1 EPPIPS
7 CCLPNDISGL
17 EYTKGPVRNQGD
29 GYPIAHN
36 ELHDTA
42 VAAHMS
48 PSVTLESFDSLA
60 SSWPDLRQRLRW
72 DSVFVLPPW
81 LGAWWQQFGS
91 GAELYLAAVR
101 QDDTIIGVAPL
112 LVKGKEASFV
122 GSADVCDYLDFVVAP
137 GSERDFFDTLLDNLR
152 QKGISRLD
160 LHSLRSDSTAALDLV
175 SMAEARGYEVSRE
188 QEDVSF
194 DLDLPSTW
202 DEYLGMLSTKQRH
215 EVRRKLRKLY
225 QAGDV
230 NYRLVD
236 DREAVPRIL
245 DTFLKLF
252 RESRDDKAAFMTPKM
267 ESFFTSLTETMGK
280 AGLLSFGV
288 LEFNASPV
296 AALMY
301 LDYRDTVY
309 LYNSGYD
316 PQYSSLSVGLLSK
329 VLCIKDSIERGK
341 KRFDFLKGSETYKY
355 RLGGR
360 EIPIYN
366 CQIVLS

>member
-1 EPPIPS
+1 
-7 CCLPNDISGL
+7 
-17 EYTKGPVRNQGD
+17 
-29 GYPIAHN
+29 
-36 ELHDTA
+36 
-42 VAAHMS
+42 MS
-48 PSVTLESFDSLA
+48 PSVTLESLDSLA

-72 DSVFVLPPW
+72 DSAFVLPCW
-81 LGAWWQQFGS
+81 LGAWWQEFGA
-91 GAELYLAAVR
+91 GAELYLALVR
-101 QDDTIIGVAPL
+101 QGETVIGVAPL
-112 LVKGKEASFV
+112 LVKGEGASFI

-137 GSERDFFDTLLDNLR
+137 GSERDFFDILLDNLR

-160 LHSLRSDSTAALDLV
+160 LHSLRPDSTAATDLV
-175 SMAEARGYEVSRE
+175 SMAEDRGYEVSCK

-194 DLDLPSTW
+194 ELDLPSTW

-215 EVRRKLRKLY
+215 EVRRKLRRLH

-230 NYRLVD
+230 NYCLID
-236 DREAVPRIL
+236 DSEAVPRIL

-252 RESRDDKAAFMTPKM
+252 RKSREDKAAFMTPRM
-267 ESFFTSLTETMGK
+267 ESFFTSLAETMGEV
-280 AGLLSFGV
+280 GLLNFGV
-288 LEFNASPV
+288 LEFNTSPV

-301 LDYRDTVY
+301 LDYKDTVY

-316 PQYSSLSVGLLSK
+316 PQYASLSVGLLSK

-341 KRFDFLKGSETYKY
+341 KRFDFLKGREAYKY

-360 EIPIYN
+360 EVPIYN

>member
-1 EPPIPS
+1 M
-7 CCLPNDISGL
+7 N
-17 EYTKGPVRNQGD
+17 
-29 GYPIAHN
+29 
-36 ELHDTA
+36 
-42 VAAHMS
+42 

-72 DSVFVLPPW
+72 DSLFVLPCW
-81 LGAWWQQFGS
+81 LRAWWQAFGA
-91 GAELYLAAVR
+91 GAEPYLAAVR
-101 QDDTIIGVAPL
+101 QGDTVIGVAPL
-112 LVKGKEASFV
+112 LVKGDQASFI

-137 GSERDFFDTLLDNLR
+137 GSEHDFFATLLDNLR

-160 LHSLRSDSTAALDLV
+160 LQSLRPDSTAATDLL
-175 SMAEARGYEVSRE
+175 SMAEDRGYEVSCE

-194 DLDLPSTW
+194 ELDLPSTW

-225 QAGDV
+225 QAGDAD
-230 NYRLVD
+230 YRLVND
-236 DREAVPRIL
+236 SEAFPRVL
-245 DTFLKLF
+245 DIFLKLF
-252 RESRDDKAAFMTPKM
+252 RESREDKAEFMTPRM
-267 ESFFTSLTETMGK
+267 ESFFTSLAETMGE
-280 AGLLSFGV
+280 AGLLSFSI

-316 PQYSSLSVGLLSK
+316 PQYASLSVGLLSK

-341 KRFDFLKGSETYKY
+341 KRFDFLKGAEAYKY

-360 EIPIYN
+360 EVPIYN

>member
-1 EPPIPS
+1 
-7 CCLPNDISGL
+7 
-17 EYTKGPVRNQGD
+17 
-29 GYPIAHN
+29 
-36 ELHDTA
+36 
-42 VAAHMS
+42 MS
-48 PSVTLESFDSLA
+48 PSVTLESLDSLA

-72 DSVFVLPPW
+72 DSVFVLPCW
-81 LGAWWQQFGS
+81 LGVWWQEFGA

-101 QDDTIIGVAPL
+101 QEDTVIGVAPL
-112 LVKGKEASFV
+112 LVQGDQASFV

-137 GSERDFFDTLLDNLR
+137 GSERDFFGTLLDNLK

-160 LHSLRSDSTAALDLV
+160 LHSLRPDSTVATDVV
-175 SMAEARGYEVSRE
+175 SMAEDRGYELSCK

-194 DLDLPSTW
+194 ELDLPSTW
-202 DEYLGMLSTKQRH
+202 DEYVGMLSTKQRH
-215 EVRRKLRKLY
+215 EVRRKLRRLH

-230 NYRLVD
+230 NYYLID
-236 DREAVPRIL
+236 DSEAVPRIL

-252 RESRDDKAAFMTPKM
+252 RKSREDKAAFMTPRM
-267 ESFFTSLTETMGK
+267 ESFFTSLAETMGE
-280 AGLLSFGV
+280 AGLLNFGV

-301 LDYRDTVY
+301 LDYKDTVY

-316 PQYSSLSVGLLSK
+316 PRYASLSVGFLSK

-341 KRFDFLKGSETYKY
+341 KRFDFLKGPEAYKY

-360 EIPIYN
+360 EVPIYN

>member
-1 EPPIPS
+1 
-7 CCLPNDISGL
+7 
-17 EYTKGPVRNQGD
+17 
-29 GYPIAHN
+29 
-36 ELHDTA
+36 
-42 VAAHMS
+42 MS
-48 PSVTLESFDSLA
+48 ASVTPESFDSLI

-72 DSVFVLPPW
+72 DSVFVLPCW
-81 LGAWWQQFGS
+81 LGVWWQEFGA
-91 GAELYLAAVR
+91 GAELYLAVVR
-101 QDDTIIGVAPL
+101 QGETVIGLAPL
-112 LVKGKEASFV
+112 LVQGDQASFV

-137 GSERDFFDTLLDNLR
+137 GSERDFFDILLDNLR

-160 LHSLRSDSTAALDLV
+160 LHSLRPDSAVATDLA
-175 SMAEARGYEVSRE
+175 SIAEDRGYEVSCK

-194 DLDLPSTW
+194 ELELPSTW

-215 EVRRKLRKLY
+215 EVRRKLRKLH
-225 QAGDV
+225 QTGDV
-230 NYRLVD
+230 NYRLID
-236 DREAVPRIL
+236 DSEAVPRIL

-252 RESRDDKAAFMTPKM
+252 RKSREDKAAFMTPRM
-267 ESFFTSLTETMGK
+267 ESFFTSLAETMGE
-280 AGLLSFGV
+280 AGLLNFGV

-316 PQYSSLSVGLLSK
+316 PQYASLSVGLLSK

-341 KRFDFLKGSETYKY
+341 KRFDFLKGREAYKY
-355 RLGGR
+355 RLGGQKV
-360 EIPIYN
+360 PIYN